1 MRTKHQRNFDHQGPG
16 HRSSDASFRSG
27 YILLELII
35 ALTIFAIAVLGLTKS
50 LNTSLEVANIL
61 NHDYA
66 VRLGLRSFI
75 EEVKRKSITNMTMTT
90 NDPVLDATYTSEVEP
105 AQITLATTGEVLTDI
120 YQLTAKAA
128 YNVSGRPR
136 EESVVLFLY
145 QTQAEQA
152 RRQDR

>member
-1 MRTKHQRNFDHQGPG
+1 MMKPKRQPLMNSAKPG
-16 HRSSDASFRSG
+16 RASAG

-61 NHDYA
+61 NHENA

-75 EEVKRKSITNMTMTT
+75 EEVKRKSIPNMTMTT
-90 NDPVLDATYTSEVEP
+90 DNPALDVTYSSEVEP
-105 AQITLATTGEVLTDI
+105 AEITLATTGDVLTDI
-120 YQLTAKAA
+120 YQLTAKAT
-128 YNVSGRPR
+128 YNVNGQPR
-136 EESVVLFLY
+136 EETVVLFLY
-145 QTQAEQA
+145 QTQAEQT

>member
-1 MRTKHQRNFDHQGPG
+1 MRTTCHPPPVP
-16 HRSSDASFRSG
+16 DAPVVVRHKRG

-35 ALTIFAIAVLGLTKS
+35 ALTIFALAVLGLTKA

-75 EEVKRKSITNMTMTT
+75 EEAKRKSIPNMTMSTS
-90 NDPVLDATYTSEVEP
+90 DPRLDVTYTSEVEP
-105 AQITLATTGEVLTDI
+105 AQITLASTGEVLTDI
-120 YQLTAKAA
+120 YQLTAKATYMVA
-128 YNVSGRPR
+128 GQSR
-136 EESVVLFLY
+136 EETVVLFIY
-145 QTQAEQA
+145 QTQAEQT